1 MYCCFVYGFIL
12 YYFNPAFKSFL
23 ENFFHYFQ
31 KQPDQ
36 VLAAAYNFVIIL
48 YNAST
53 LYGSILSSSW
63 NFG

>member
-12 YYFNPAFKSFL
+12 YYFNPVFKSFL
-23 ENFFHYFQ
+23 GIHYFQ